1 MNILKLSDIDNNQA
15 KYLQLADSVRNAIR
29 KGQLLV
35 GEALPSVKRLSD
47 ELNINRHT
55 VMKSFAELIAEGWIE
70 SQQRI
75 GYRVAQHL
83 PIEQSQCKK
92 ADSNSASDS
101 FAYRLVRSGRKL
113 PENLAQSF
121 KYNFSGGQPDVGGF
135 PFAEFK
141 RHMSEALTRPN
152 VKQLGYG
159 EGAGTPELITQ
170 VKTYLRK
177 SRAVIDREIIITNGS
192 QEAMF
197 ILAQL
202 LLQAGDKVAVEALGY
217 PPAMSAFQSTGA
229 DIAGIK
235 QDRQGLCSEH
245 LEAVICEGN
254 VRLIYLTPL
263 HQYPTTVTL
272 AVGRRM
278 KIYQLAAKHKIP
290 IIEDDYD
297 HEFHYRCQPLAPLA
311 SEDPEQLVIYLSTF
325 SKIMFPGAR
334 IGLMA
339 VNQTLARAVEEYRLM
354 ICHKSNVL
362 MQSALAKWMKQGGFE
377 RHLRRTTRLNQQRRD
392 HAVSLLRKKGLF
404 EFEVPD
410 GGMALWLKIK
420 NQNVS
425 ASQLARDARSH
436 DIYIQHEGE
445 YHVIK
450 KDNQDR
456 YIRIGFASMDEDSFK
471 SGIALLVGLIESQ
484 LSKMPIKMVND

>member
-1 MNILKLSDIDNNQA
+1 MKIFKINDVNQNQA
-15 KYLQLADSVRNAIR
+15 RYLQLADSVRDAIR
-29 KGQLLV
+29 FGQLLA
-35 GEALPSVKRLSD
+35 GEPLPSVKALSD

-70 SQQRI
+70 SQQRV
-75 GYRVAQHL
+75 GYRVAKHL
-83 PIEQSQCKK
+83 PIEQSQRTK
-92 ADSNSASDS
+92 ADKRHNFDT
-101 FAYRLVRSGRKL
+101 FAYRFVRSGSQL
-113 PENLAQSF
+113 PENLAQNF
-121 KYNFSGGQPDVGGF
+121 KYNFAGGQPDVTGF
-135 PFAEFK
+135 PFAEFR
-141 RHMSEALTRPN
+141 RHMSEVLSRPN
-152 VKQLGYG
+152 LKQLGYG
-159 EGAGTPELITQ
+159 EGAGTPELIAQ

-177 SRAVIDREIIITNGS
+177 SRAIIDREIVITNGS

-202 LLQAGDKVAVEALGY
+202 LLQGGDKVAVEALGY
-217 PPAMSAFQSTGA
+217 PPAMSAFQSAGA
-229 DIAGIK
+229 DIVGIK
-235 QDRQGLCSEH
+235 QDKQGICPEH
-245 LEAVICEGN
+245 LEAVIGQGN
-254 VRLIYLTPL
+254 IRLIYLTPL

-272 AVGRRM
+272 SVGRRM

-339 VNQTLARAVEEYRLM
+339 VNKTLAKAVEEYRLM

-362 MQSALAKWMKQGGFE
+362 MQSALARWMQQGGFE

-392 HAVSLLRKKGLF
+392 HAVSLLRKTELF

-420 NQNVS
+420 NQKVS
-425 ASQLARDARSH
+425 ASKLARDARSSN
-436 DIYIQHEGE
+436 IYIQHEGE
-445 YHVIK
+445 YHVLK
-450 KDNQDR
+450 SDNQDR
-456 YIRIGFASMDEDSFK
+456 YIRIGFAGMDEASFT
-471 SGIALLVGLIESQ
+471 SGMALLVGLIELQISELSQ
-484 LSKMPIKMVND
+484 